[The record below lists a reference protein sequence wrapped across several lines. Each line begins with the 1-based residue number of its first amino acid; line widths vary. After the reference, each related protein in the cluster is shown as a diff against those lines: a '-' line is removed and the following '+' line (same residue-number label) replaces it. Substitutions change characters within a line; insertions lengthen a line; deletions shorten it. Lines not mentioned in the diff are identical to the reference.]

1 MRMRSRGRQPM
12 SRAPVQVVLYF
23 ARSEKGD
30 GTTSRSKVRIDLG
43 ESEEY
48 TYDDQNE
55 NPGKSTA
62 RLSPAST

>member
-1 MRMRSRGRQPM
+1 MT
-12 SRAPVQVVLYF
+12 
-23 ARSEKGD
+23 RSEKGD

-55 NPGKSTA
+55 NPGKSTGTQTRRTSRYHDQGETTSA
-62 RLSPAST
+62 ETQTKKQKKI